1 MAYFTSAE
9 QPQESDAAYR
19 IVPGIEQVA
28 LPLGICIP
36 ILVHGMKEEMVVRTN
51 VTSLSTTPYEG
62 RSSVN

>member
-9 QPQESDAAYR
+9 QPQESDATYR

-28 LPLGICIP
+28 LPLGIP
-36 ILVHGMKEEMVVRTN
+36 ILVHGMKEEVVVRTN